1 MHRNR
6 CWGSQWRIGLS
17 DLKVKYLKLNLNL
30 KVGLRWAKIPVAEIE
45 RVGSERNRYRPWALK
60 MMRYLVLKLGFGC
73 VCREDDEENLQ
84 HTGGC
89 DCQAIGVSKPLNSWP
104 FSFLSLRFSSLR
116 FPNPSLRFS
125 SLLFALLGYVL
136 RYDFSAPLTLNFAF

>member
-73 VCREDDEENLQ
+73 VCREDDEE
-84 HTGGC
+84 TC
-89 DCQAIGVSKPLNSWP
+89 STRVVAIAKQLAYQNHWIPGHFRFSP
-104 FSFLSLRFSSLR
+104 FASLLFASLTLRFASLLFSSLR
-116 FPNPSLRFS
+116 SFRLRFKIW
-125 SLLFALLGYVL
+125 FL
-136 RYDFSAPLTLNFAF
+136 RSPYP